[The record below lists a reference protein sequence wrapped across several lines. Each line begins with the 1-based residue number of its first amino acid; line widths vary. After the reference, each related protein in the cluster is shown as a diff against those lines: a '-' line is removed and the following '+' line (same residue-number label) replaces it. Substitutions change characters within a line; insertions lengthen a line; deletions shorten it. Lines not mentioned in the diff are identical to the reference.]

1 MGKNDNKS
9 QVLGDDPLAW
19 LNAGADEG
27 KKVEGKKPKSKKG
40 SVKKPDPEKTKTRKK
55 KKEKKPKAEI
65 KKMLSRLELESS
77 MVINKA
83 GEFYE
88 KLNSLDINDEMLEIE
103 ASKVEVID
111 SAILQLL
118 YAFVLDL
125 KEKSITVTWSKPS
138 EGLMSKASMLGL
150 AVQLGL

>member
-1 MGKNDNKS
+1 MGKSDNKS

-19 LNAGADEG
+19 LNAGTDEG
-27 KKVEGKKPKSKKG
+27 KKAEEKKSKPKKG
-40 SVKKPDPEKTKTRKK
+40 AVKKTDTGKTKPRKK
-55 KKEKKPKAEI
+55 KKEKKPKAET
-65 KKMLSRLELESS
+65 KKNISRLELEPS

-83 GEFYE
+83 GEFYG
-88 KLNSLDINDEMLEIE
+88 KLNNLAVNDKALEID

-150 AVQLGL
+150 AEQLGL